1 MNQAQIDGITKAR
14 LTANIALAAS
24 GKPLYDD
31 NAAYEA
37 FVCESAGI
45 DTLPDA
51 AADSYAAQHAGK
63 TVAELETELADALAK
78 AEEAGAY
85 KDDPTPVPTVAGV
98 PQKVTMRQARL
109 ALLGAGMLA
118 GVDAAI
124 DAMSEPTRSAAR
136 IEWEYSS
143 EVQRYNG
150 FVAALGPA
158 LGMTD
163 EQMDALFIAAAK
175 L

>member
-1 MNQAQIDGITKAR
+1 MNQTQIDGITKAR
-14 LTANIALAAS
+14 LIGNAALAAS
-24 GKPLYDD
+24 GKTLHDD
-31 NAAYEA
+31 NDAYLA
-37 FVCESAGI
+37 YVCQSAGI
-45 DTLPDA
+45 ETLPDA
-51 AADSYAAQHAGK
+51 AADSYAAQHADK
-63 TVAELETELADALAK
+63 TIAQLEAELNEALAK
-78 AEEAGAY
+78 AEETGAY
-85 KDDPTPVPTVAGV
+85 KDDPAPVPTVAGV